1 MVFGV
6 LSADNIM
13 CIKDWRGG
21 DEMSN
26 ILEVNGVTIRFGGLT
41 AVDNV
46 TMCHPGGGVL
56 ALIGPNGAGKTTF
69 FNLLTGAYQPDE
81 GKIIFQ
87 GQDITKMQPY
97 RRVEIGIARTF
108 QNIRLFKTFTVLET
122 LLVAN
127 PKCNKERLLPTL
139 INSSGLKRQRKQ
151 VVESCE
157 EILSLVGLLEQEDQM
172 ATSLPYGKQRLLEI
186 GRALASDASL
196 ILLDEPGAG
205 MNAFEKEELTT
216 LINYI
221 TQRLHKH
228 ILFID
233 HDMKFVMNIAEHI
246 IVFDHGK
253 KIAEGTAEEIQ
264 NNQQVIEA
272 YLGKGEK
279 STQNAVQEGN

>member
-1 MVFGV
+1 
-6 LSADNIM
+6 
-13 CIKDWRGG
+13 
-21 DEMSN
+21 MSN

-233 HDMKFVMNIAEHI
+233 HDMKFVMNICHRIYVLDLGA
-246 IVFDHGK
+246 V
-253 KIAEGTAEEIQ
+253 IAEGIPHEIRE
-264 NNQQVIEA
+264 NPKVIEA
-272 YLGKGEK
+272 YLGREDDGHER
-279 STQNAVQEGN
+279 TET

>member
-87 GQDITKMQPY
+87 GQD
-97 RRVEIGIARTF
+97 
-108 QNIRLFKTFTVLET
+108 
-122 LLVAN
+122 
-127 PKCNKERLLPTL
+127 
-139 INSSGLKRQRKQ
+139 
-151 VVESCE
+151 
-157 EILSLVGLLEQEDQM
+157 LSL
-172 ATSLPYGKQRLLEI
+172 I
-186 GRALASDASL
+186 
-196 ILLDEPGAG
+196 
-205 MNAFEKEELTT
+205 
-216 LINYI
+216 
-221 TQRLHKH
+221 H
-228 ILFID
+228 I
-233 HDMKFVMNIAEHI
+233 
-246 IVFDHGK
+246 
-253 KIAEGTAEEIQ
+253 
-264 NNQQVIEA
+264 
-272 YLGKGEK
+272 
-279 STQNAVQEGN
+279 

>member
-1 MVFGV
+1 M
-6 LSADNIM
+6 
-13 CIKDWRGG
+13 
-21 DEMSN
+21 
-26 ILEVNGVTIRFGGLT
+26 
-41 AVDNV
+41 
-46 TMCHPGGGVL
+46 
-56 ALIGPNGAGKTTF
+56 
-69 FNLLTGAYQPDE
+69 
-81 GKIIFQ
+81 
-87 GQDITKMQPY
+87 
-97 RRVEIGIARTF
+97 
-108 QNIRLFKTFTVLET
+108 ET

-253 KIAEGTAEEIQ
+253 KIAEGTAVEIQ